1 MKAAIVALALAVFTP
16 PLAAAAGTEAV
27 PVPTGDLDL
36 ASDKGQ
42 ALLALR
48 IHRAARAV
56 CAVAGPQGLP
66 SRLRSERRCIRKTR
80 ADALVA
86 ARDLTRARSSGA
98 LATVSAR

>member
-1 MKAAIVALALAVFTP
+1 MKAAIAALGLAVLTL
-16 PLAAAAGTEAV
+16 PLAAAYGTEAV
-27 PVPTGDLDL
+27 PVRTGDLDL

-48 IHRAARAV
+48 INRAARAV
-56 CAVAGPQGLP
+56 CAAAAPQGLP
-66 SRLRSERRCIRKTR
+66 SRLRSERRCIRKTQ

-86 ARDLTRARSSGA
+86 ARDLTSARSSGA